1 MGSTLAGMSPSRDDA
16 VHVAVGGV
24 LFTVGGGV
32 VTAAVIAVGT
42 SEEQNWSARW
52 FWILILVA
60 AGVALMGV
68 YGLIAVY
75 SGKWLPTTH
84 HEREKRPSLSIARV
98 TTERVEDDH
107 VLFQVWLSNDGNVD
121 IQFNANIL
129 VPDFVSSI
137 AMSDPN
143 GENLRRRTNLKTSEV
158 VDGENQ
164 SIFWETGQDGLRIP
178 ARTAL
183 PMYFYAELTPARR
196 FAVKAKIWSSQIP
209 TDLEHVAEVGPREQ
223 QRDGAEKA
231 P

>member
-1 MGSTLAGMSPSRDDA
+1 MSPSRDDA

-24 LFTVGGGV
+24 LFTVGSGV
-32 VTAAVIAVGT
+32 ITAAVIAVGI

-60 AGVALMGV
+60 AGVALMGG

-75 SGKWLPTTH
+75 SGTWLPTTH
-84 HEREKRPSLSIARV
+84 QEREKRPILRIARI

-107 VLFQVWLSNDGNVD
+107 VLFQIGLSNDGNVD

-137 AMSDPN
+137 TMSDPN
-143 GENLRRRTNLKTSEV
+143 GKKLRLGTNIKTPEV
-158 VDGENQ
+158 IDGENQ
-164 SIFWETGQDGLRIP
+164 SIFWESGQEGLRIP
-178 ARTAL
+178 AHTAL
-183 PMYFYAELTPARR
+183 PVYFYAELTPARR

-209 TDLEHVAEVGPREQ
+209 MDLELVAEVGPHEQ
-223 QRDGAEKA
+223 RRDGAEKA